1 MHDYT
6 NLGWPEAPFGADQ
19 RPFGL
24 PSDILAAFAVEWA
37 ARRDERP
44 VPVGVAA
51 VCLRVRR
58 HGPAQLVDAGNL
70 SIGFRATVIENTTE
84 VPNLLALLDRA
95 LTRARRHATILAGHH
110 LDSDLNR
117 MTGLCTVPLRGVAG
131 VLTGWANRDTR
142 ERGMALMVDT
152 DVEARP
158 LAAHLDVPLDPLP
171 VPLPD
176 TPTCCAAVA
185 QTVLTR
191 GLAIGLTAAVYA
203 GRYQWE
209 GTFPLSDVI
218 DREAWD
224 ILGQERQ
231 DHAAGG
237 PPRAPGRGGD

>member
-1 MHDYT
+1 MRDYT

-24 PSDILAAFAVEWA
+24 PSDMLAAFAVEWA
-37 ARRDERP
+37 EQPEGGP
-44 VPVGVAA
+44 VPVGVAT
-51 VCLRVRR
+51 VYLRVRR
-58 HGPAQLVDAGNL
+58 HGPAQPVDPRAL

-84 VPNLLALLDRA
+84 VPELLALADRA
-95 LTRARRHATILAGHH
+95 LTRSRRHARIVAGHR
-110 LDSDLNR
+110 LDGDLSR
-117 MTGLCTVPLRGVAG
+117 IAGLCTVPLRGVAG
-131 VLTGWANRDTR
+131 VRTGWANRETR